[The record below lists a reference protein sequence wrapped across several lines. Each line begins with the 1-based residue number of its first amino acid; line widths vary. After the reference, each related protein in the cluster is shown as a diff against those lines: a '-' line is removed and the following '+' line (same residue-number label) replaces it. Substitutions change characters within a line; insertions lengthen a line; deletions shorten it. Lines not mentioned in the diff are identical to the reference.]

1 MNSCA
6 ASCCTCFPK
15 ASCASATSVSW
26 PTGDAPLSCRLVFNC
41 SAHHRKSRSIKTSLA
56 RTISGAAPC
65 VVDRWWSSKGSR
77 LQKSNFVLHR
87 SPLPHET
94 TFSNSNPSRVSACSV
109 PLRLAA
115 KQISPSSFLSALSAI
130 LFRNSQLSP
139 SSAVLQRTVSAT
151 LRTAFSPFNLHRAC
165 VRRNHER
172 LPCNGFIERA
182 KSTMATCTASRKTR
196 VR

>member
-1 MNSCA
+1 M
-6 ASCCTCFPK
+6 TRF
-15 ASCASATSVSW
+15 
-26 PTGDAPLSCRLVFNC
+26 VFNC
-41 SAHHRKSRSIKTSLA
+41 SAHHRKRRSINTSLA
-56 RTISGAAPC
+56 RTTSGAAPC

-115 KQISPSSFLSALSAI
+115 KQISSSSFLSALSGI

-151 LRTAFSPFNLHRAC
+151 LRTAVSHHSISIGPASAATTSGFLLTDPICFSEGIDRRFSPIQAELSFRISVNIAAYLEPPGRGRHVC
-165 VRRNHER
+165 FQDSH
-172 LPCNGFIERA
+172 
-182 KSTMATCTASRKTR
+182 
-196 VR
+196 